1 MKTRIHGL
9 AGVLALLCILSFW
22 SATVVAEVFL
32 SDQAIVAVKHG
43 ILYGM
48 LILIPAIAATGGS
61 GFSLA
66 AGRSGSRV
74 DRKRR
79 RMPIIAAN
87 GLLILVPAAFFLYAK
102 AAAGE
107 FDALFYFVQVLELI
121 AGAVNLSLMALNL
134 RDGLVLTG
142 RLRNLQTAT

>member
-1 MKTRIHGL
+1 MKTPVHGI
-9 AGVLALLCILSFW
+9 AGSLALLCILSFW
-22 SATVVAEVFL
+22 TATVVSETLL

-48 LILIPAIAATGGS
+48 LLLVPAIAAAGGS

-66 AGRSGSRV
+66 AGRSGRRV
-74 DRKRR
+74 ERKRR

-87 GLLILVPAAFFLYAK
+87 GLVILVPAAFFLYAK

-107 FDALFYFVQVLELI
+107 FDPLFYAVQVLELI
-121 AGAVNLSLMALNL
+121 AGAVNLTLMGLNL

-142 RLRNLQTAT
+142 RLHPVQPAS